1 MADLFAGNISG
12 HIVDLQKTHPDHMS
26 GKLHPDAGAGKN
38 GKSFGNVLADT
49 LSDVNDLTQESTRL
63 TQQYIT
69 DPDSVDTHDVTIAM
83 SKANLAV
90 ALTKSVVDGA
100 LNAYKEIINLG

>member
-1 MADLFAGNISG
+1 MADLFSGNISG
-12 HIVDLQKTHPDHMS
+12 HLVDLHRTHPNHMA
-26 GKLHPDAGAGKN
+26 GRLHPESAGSG
-38 GKSFGNVLADT
+38 GEKSFGSVLAGT
-49 LSDVNDLTQESTRL
+49 LQDVNSLTQQTSQL

-69 DPDSVDTHDVTIAM
+69 DPDSVDVHDVTIAV

-100 LNAYKEIINLG
+100 LNAYKEIINLR

>member
-12 HIVDLQKTHPDHMS
+12 HVVDLQTTHPNHMS
-26 GKLHPDAGAGKN
+26 SKLHPQTDAG
-38 GKSFGNVLADT
+38 GKSFGRVLTDT
-49 LSDVNDLTQESTRL
+49 LEDVNGLAQQSTQL

-69 DPDSVDTHDVTIAM
+69 DPDSVDAHDVTIAM

-100 LNAYKEIINLG
+100 LNAYKEIINLR